1 LVAIRLLGTGYRRI
15 CRDRFAS
22 VASVFGSVFD
32 HLAVPC
38 CINAYLN
45 DGFTRLRHCGA
56 KMNLGGISIHAFD
69 VSRGIAA
76 AGLRVELKGPDGE
89 LLADGKIGAAG
100 ALDHP
105 IVRGDGLTAT
115 GTYEAV
121 FHIGDWYR
129 AQGVAVPA
137 PAFLE
142 VVPYRFGVA
151 DLAQHYHLPLKMT
164 PWGFSLFRGGA

>member
-1 LVAIRLLGTGYRRI
+1 MK
-15 CRDRFAS
+15 
-22 VASVFGSVFD
+22 
-32 HLAVPC
+32 P
-38 CINAYLN
+38 
-45 DGFTRLRHCGA
+45 
-56 KMNLGGISIHAFD
+56 GGISIHAFD

-76 AGLRVELKGPDGE
+76 ADLRVELKAPDGR
-89 LLADGKIGAAG
+89 LLADGKIGATG

-115 GTYEAV
+115 GTYEAI

-129 AQGVAVPA
+129 AQGVAVPT

-142 VVPYRFGVA
+142 KAPYRFGVA

>member
-1 LVAIRLLGTGYRRI
+1 MA
-15 CRDRFAS
+15 
-22 VASVFGSVFD
+22 
-32 HLAVPC
+32 
-38 CINAYLN
+38 
-45 DGFTRLRHCGA
+45 
-56 KMNLGGISIHAFD
+56 GGISIHVFD

-76 AGLRVELKGPDGE
+76 AGLRVELRRPDGKT
-89 LLADGKIGAAG
+89 LAEGHINSAG
-100 ALDHP
+100 VLDHP
-105 IVRGDGLTAT
+105 TMRGDGLTAT

-129 AQGVAVPA
+129 AQGIAVPN

-142 VVPYRFGVA
+142 AVAYRFGIA